1 MARMSG
7 KDFDR
12 DISRRFQKRFGR
24 ARSGGIPR
32 DAGGSV
38 NRIEEI
44 AELAEAVAEEHCPLG
59 VVDPEAIARAAGI
72 TLSFGAYG
80 DGFDGMLEHEEG
92 RAGAPENG
100 RFHIFCNTDRVGAA
114 DSPRARFTLAHEL
127 GHYYIDEHRLSLAS
141 GRVSPHPSQCDSEST
156 ILAEQE
162 ADHFAASLLMPSA
175 RFNAQARRSARGLAG
190 IIALARSFQTSLT
203 STAIRYAAADIS
215 PCAIVKWNWQG
226 YAWKWLSSST
236 FQARLRRTF
245 ETPGELAEDSPTRK
259 ALARRQPP
267 ACGYFESGTTA
278 AAWFPRIGHER
289 ERSAVPLDDRNPIF
303 IEQAIPLGAY
313 GVLTFLRPAS
323 PYPLSTHAP
332 AK

>member
-1 MARMSG
+1 MTSAG
-7 KDFDR
+7 AF
-12 DISRRFQKRFGR
+12 
-24 ARSGGIPR
+24 RSASAAPAPLRVSR
-32 DAGGSV
+32 DASDSA
-38 NRIEEI
+38 NRAAEI
-44 AELAEAVAEEHCPLG
+44 AELAEAVAEEHCPRG

-80 DGFDGMLEHEEG
+80 DGFDGMLEHQEG

-100 RFHIFCNTDRVGAA
+100 RFHIFCNTDRVASA

-127 GHYYIDEHRLSLAS
+127 GHYYIDEHRLGLAS

-162 ADHFAASLLMPSA
+162 ADHFAANLLMPSA
-175 RFNAQARRSARGLAG
+175 RFNAQARRSAPGLAG
-190 IIALARSFQTSLT
+190 IIALADSFRTSLT
-203 STAIRYAAADIS
+203 STAIRYAAADIC
-215 PCAIVKWNWQG
+215 PCAIVKWNWKG

-245 ETPGELAEDSPTRK
+245 ETPGELAEDSPTRR
-259 ALARRQPP
+259 ALAHQQPP

-278 AAWFPRIGHER
+278 AAWFPRVGHER
-289 ERSAVPLDDRNPIF
+289 ERSTAPLDDRNLIF

-313 GVLTFLRPAS
+313 GVLTFLCPDNAGMPSKSAR
-323 PYPLSTHAP
+323 